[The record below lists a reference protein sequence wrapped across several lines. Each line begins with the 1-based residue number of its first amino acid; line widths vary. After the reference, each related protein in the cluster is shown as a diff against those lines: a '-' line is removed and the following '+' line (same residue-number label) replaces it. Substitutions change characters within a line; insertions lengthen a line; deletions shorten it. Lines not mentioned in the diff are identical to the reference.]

1 MRRDKKDYKREIDT
15 DTSNLLKDNAFLTL
29 KELYTR
35 LKFKYDNMEILSA
48 LEKEEIFIPLSIF
61 NNKLSSLE
69 VISKYL
75 FENQNLSLIEISKL
89 LNRSNRN
96 IWNAYN
102 RSKKKFPDKL
112 VAKESILIPIS
123 VLRNLNFT
131 LLENIVLFIKETI
144 KLSYHEIA
152 VLLQRDD
159 RTIWTV
165 YQRAKK
171 K

>member
-1 MRRDKKDYKREIDT
+1 MKRDKKDYKREGDT
-15 DTSNLLKDNAFLTL
+15 DIPNLIKDNDFLTL

-35 LKFKYDNMEILSA
+35 LKFKYNNIEILSA
-48 LEKEEIFIPLSIF
+48 LEKEDIFIPLSIF

-112 VAKESILIPIS
+112 VAKESILMPIS

-131 LLENIVLFIKETI
+131 LLENIVLFLKENI

>member
-1 MRRDKKDYKREIDT
+1 MKREKKGDKIESDT
-15 DTSNLLKDNAFLTL
+15 DTTGLLRDNDFLTL
-29 KELYTR
+29 KELYMR
-35 LKFKYDNMEILSA
+35 LKFKYSDIDILSA
-48 LEKEEIFIPLSIF
+48 LEKKEIFIPLSIF
-61 NNKLSSLE
+61 NEKLSSLD

-75 FENQNLSLIEISKL
+75 FEDRNLSLNEISKL

-102 RSKKKFPDKL
+102 RSKKKFPERL
-112 VAKESILIPIS
+112 VVKESILIPIS

-131 LLENIVLFIKETI
+131 LLENIILFLKENI